1 MAAGGVVDVYMDVW
15 GGGTGGCIHE
25 VGLIQGRRGEYIF
38 MYEVVLY
45 IYMCATKW
53 SNTICEGGEAF
64 LVVKIGRVSFL

>member
-1 MAAGGVVDVYMDVW
+1 MAAGGVVDVYLDVW

-45 IYMCATKW
+45 IYMVLQSGVIPSVREEKL
-53 SNTICEGGEAF
+53 F
-64 LVVKIGRVSFL
+64 